1 MQRQIK
7 FTTSGATSATGGF
20 GPGDTLRCD
29 EAFAR
34 HLVEEA
40 RCAKYIDAPP
50 PAEPAPVRV
59 RTPRKLKDP
68 AP

>member
-7 FTTSGATSATGGF
+7 FTTSGASVITGGF
-20 GPGDTLRCD
+20 GPGDTLRCSA
-29 EAFAR
+29 AFAR

-50 PAEPAPVRV
+50 PAEPAAVRV
-59 RTPRKLKDP
+59 RTPRKPKDP